1 MGALAFGFPLDV
13 IAPYDAY
20 ALAVVALASTLD
32 YHRHM
37 AESHARRL
45 EQARQPELIC
55 PVSWPCLSAR
65 GRRSGGE
72 DFIVAPCNEQALRF
86 IERWPDWPTRAAA
99 IWGPRDSGK
108 THLARIFADLSGAR
122 LVSASELSDV
132 DPDTET
138 AIAVELDETQADMDR
153 DRLLF
158 ALFERPSGT
167 LLLTGRTPPS
177 EWPVVL
183 GDLKSRFD
191 ALLAFE
197 VWAPD
202 DHLLSALIR
211 KQFADRQLEIT
222 DAIVRRLLT
231 ACGAHPSGD
240 RGFHRPHR

>member
-1 MGALAFGFPLDV
+1 MPGQLALPFGSRP
-13 IAPYDAY
+13 
-20 ALAVVALASTLD
+20 AL
-32 YHRHM
+32 
-37 AESHARRL
+37 
-45 EQARQPELIC
+45 
-55 PVSWPCLSAR
+55 
-65 GRRSGGE
+65 GRE

-108 THLARIFADLSGAR
+108 THLARIFADLSGAH
-122 LVSASELSDV
+122 LVSASELSGV

-167 LLLTGRTPPS
+167 LLFTGRTPPS

-202 DHLLSALIR
+202 DHLLSALIC

-231 ACGAHPSGD
+231 HVERTPQAIAAFIVRIDEKAFAEKRAISERLVMELVD
-240 RGFHRPHR
+240 SEMR

>member
-1 MGALAFGFPLDV
+1 MPGQLALPFGSRP
-13 IAPYDAY
+13 
-20 ALAVVALASTLD
+20 AL
-32 YHRHM
+32 
-37 AESHARRL
+37 
-45 EQARQPELIC
+45 
-55 PVSWPCLSAR
+55 
-65 GRRSGGE
+65 GRE

-108 THLARIFADLSGAR
+108 THLARIFADLSGAHV
-122 LVSASELSDV
+122 VSASDLSGL

-138 AIAVELDETQADMDR
+138 AIAVELDETQADMER

-211 KQFADRQLEIT
+211 KQFADRQLEVT

-231 ACGAHPSGD
+231 HVERTPQAIAAFISRID
-240 RGFHRPHR
+240 EKALAEKRAVSERLVMELIDSEMR

>member
-1 MGALAFGFPLDV
+1 MPGQLALPFGSRP
-13 IAPYDAY
+13 
-20 ALAVVALASTLD
+20 AL
-32 YHRHM
+32 
-37 AESHARRL
+37 
-45 EQARQPELIC
+45 
-55 PVSWPCLSAR
+55 
-65 GRRSGGE
+65 GRE
-72 DFIVAPCNEQALRF
+72 DFVVAPCNEQALRF

-99 IWGPRDSGK
+99 IFGPRDSGK
-108 THLARIFADLSGAR
+108 THLARIFADLSGAH

-132 DPDTET
+132 DPDTQT
-138 AIAVELDETQADMDR
+138 AIAVELDDTPADPER

-167 LLLTGRTPPS
+167 LLLSGRTPPS

-231 ACGAHPSGD
+231 HVERTPQAIAAFIVRIDEKALAEKRAISERLVMELID
-240 RGFHRPHR
+240 SEMR

>member
-1 MGALAFGFPLDV
+1 MPGQLALPFGSRP
-13 IAPYDAY
+13 
-20 ALAVVALASTLD
+20 AL
-32 YHRHM
+32 
-37 AESHARRL
+37 
-45 EQARQPELIC
+45 
-55 PVSWPCLSAR
+55 
-65 GRRSGGE
+65 GRE

-108 THLARIFADLSGAR
+108 THLARIFAHLSGAHI
-122 LVSASELSDV
+122 VSASDLTGL

-138 AIAVELDETQADMDR
+138 AIAVELDETQADMER

-177 EWPVVL
+177 EWPVAL

-211 KQFADRQLEIT
+211 KQFADRQLEVT

-231 ACGAHPSGD
+231 HVERTPQAIAAFISRID
-240 RGFHRPHR
+240 EMALAEKRAVSERLVMELIDSEMR

>member
-1 MGALAFGFPLDV
+1 MPGQLALPFGSRP
-13 IAPYDAY
+13 
-20 ALAVVALASTLD
+20 AL
-32 YHRHM
+32 
-37 AESHARRL
+37 
-45 EQARQPELIC
+45 
-55 PVSWPCLSAR
+55 
-65 GRRSGGE
+65 GRE

-108 THLARIFADLSGAR
+108 THLARIFADLSGAH
-122 LVSASELSDV
+122 LVSASELSGV

-138 AIAVELDETQADMDR
+138 AIAVELAETQADMDR

-158 ALFERPSGT
+158 ALFERPSGA
-167 LLLTGRTPPS
+167 LLLTGRTAPS

-231 ACGAHPSGD
+231 HVERTPQAIAAFIVRIDEKALAEKRAISERLVMELID
-240 RGFHRPHR
+240 SEMR

>member
-1 MGALAFGFPLDV
+1 MPGQLALPFGSRP
-13 IAPYDAY
+13 
-20 ALAVVALASTLD
+20 AL
-32 YHRHM
+32 
-37 AESHARRL
+37 
-45 EQARQPELIC
+45 
-55 PVSWPCLSAR
+55 
-65 GRRSGGE
+65 GRE

-99 IWGPRDSGK
+99 IFGPRDSGK

-122 LVSASELSDV
+122 LVSASELSGI
-132 DPDTET
+132 DPDTQT
-138 AIAVELDETQADMDR
+138 AIAVELDEAPADMER
-153 DRLLF
+153 DRALF

-167 LLLTGRTPPS
+167 LLLTGRTAPS
-177 EWPVVL
+177 EWPVAL

-222 DAIVRRLLT
+222 DVIVRRLLT
-231 ACGAHPSGD
+231 HVERTPLAVAAFIGRIDEKALAEKRAISERLVMELID
-240 RGFHRPHR
+240 SEMR

>member
-1 MGALAFGFPLDV
+1 MPGQLALPFGSRP
-13 IAPYDAY
+13 
-20 ALAVVALASTLD
+20 AL
-32 YHRHM
+32 
-37 AESHARRL
+37 
-45 EQARQPELIC
+45 
-55 PVSWPCLSAR
+55 
-65 GRRSGGE
+65 GRE

-108 THLARIFADLSGAR
+108 THLARIFADLSGAHI
-122 LVSASELSDV
+122 VSASDLTGL

-138 AIAVELDETQADMDR
+138 AIAVELDETQADMER

-177 EWPVVL
+177 EWPVAL

-211 KQFADRQLEIT
+211 KQFADRQLEVT

-231 ACGAHPSGD
+231 HVERTPQAIAAFISRID
-240 RGFHRPHR
+240 EMALAEKRAVSERLVMELIDSEMR

>member
-1 MGALAFGFPLDV
+1 MPGQLALPFGSRP
-13 IAPYDAY
+13 
-20 ALAVVALASTLD
+20 AL
-32 YHRHM
+32 
-37 AESHARRL
+37 
-45 EQARQPELIC
+45 
-55 PVSWPCLSAR
+55 
-65 GRRSGGE
+65 GRE

-108 THLARIFADLSGAR
+108 THLARIFADLSGAHI
-122 LVSASELSDV
+122 VSASDLTGL

-138 AIAVELDETQADMDR
+138 AIAVELDETQADMER

-177 EWPVVL
+177 EWPVAL

-211 KQFADRQLEIT
+211 KQFADRQLEVT

-231 ACGAHPSGD
+231 HVERTPQAIAAFISRID
-240 RGFHRPHR
+240 EKALAEKRAVSERLVMELIDSEMR